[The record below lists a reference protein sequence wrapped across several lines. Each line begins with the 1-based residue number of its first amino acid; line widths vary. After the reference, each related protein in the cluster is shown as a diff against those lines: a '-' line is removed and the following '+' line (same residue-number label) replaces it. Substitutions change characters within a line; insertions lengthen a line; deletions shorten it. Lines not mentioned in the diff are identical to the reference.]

1 MKIIMSVAYQAKKKC
16 YYGDGPSQSPLCQ
29 QFINKKHPGAPSN
42 AATLIKRYI
51 IPSFEHTKQ
60 QKGDKNFVST
70 RQKNE
75 LKKCQ
80 MTKFIRQK
88 NELKIR

>member
-1 MKIIMSVAYQAKKKC
+1 MKIIMSVAYQAKKC
-16 YYGDGPSQSPLCQ
+16 YYGDGPSQIPLCQ
-29 QFINKKHPGAPSN
+29 QFINKKHPGAPRN

-60 QKGDKNFVST
+60 KKGDKNFVSI

-75 LKKCQ
+75 LKKCH
-80 MTKFIRQK
+80 MTKFIDRK
-88 NELKIR
+88 MN